1 MEYNKINKILT
12 DKRLSIPQL
21 ADKIG
26 MTKRGLYS
34 SIENKTLTIST
45 LEKIAEV
52 LDVPVTVF
60 FDEQSANWNNKDL
73 IAKNTKLDIENQDL
87 EERISEL
94 NDQLIDKK
102 KIIKFTEKTLSE
114 ILDYHT
120 KFTKSLIEKKDIKML
135 SNPEFQKL
143 SDLII
148 YGIPA
153 IVFQGYTENEDINKL
168 VNMTIEAYNKAN
180 PENPIISPEKEQ
192 FNQ

>member
-1 MEYNKINKILT
+1 MDYNKINKILT

-52 LDVPVTVF
+52 LDVPATVF

-73 IAKNTKLDIENQDL
+73 IAQNTKFDIEIQDL
-87 EERISEL
+87 EEKINDL

-120 KFTKSLIEKKDIKML
+120 QFTKSLIDKNDVKML
-135 SNPEFQKL
+135 ADPEFRKL
-143 SDLII
+143 SKLII
-148 YGIPA
+148 FGIPS
-153 IVFQGYTENEDINKL
+153 IIFQGYEDNEDLNKL
-168 VNMTIEAYNKAN
+168 VKMSIEAYNKVN
-180 PENPIISPEKEQ
+180 PSDPIIKTD
-192 FNQ
+192 NT